1 MIIKKIADNG
11 NVTVTI
17 DATEAVVLMGV
28 IEAFVQDEENVP
40 DLTQFLNAAGV
51 TSDFQNVDGYL
62 AGIHSLLSD
71 NIREIYPEFISAQE
85 QELFDLEDSD
95 DNSDDN
101 SDEDDEEDE
110 DDSEEDDDSDEDDED
125 VFYDDDEDSDE
136 DEDYDP
142 NDNSLDDFDLG
153 HDAGFED
160 GFSEG
165 FDEGYEDAIAAIRSG
180 ELAL

>member
-71 NIREIYPEFISAQE
+71 NIREIYPEFISVEE
-85 QELFDLEDSD
+85 QDKFDLEDSD

-101 SDEDDEEDE
+101 SDED
-110 DDSEEDDDSDEDDED
+110 SEDSDEDDD
-125 VFYDDDEDSDE
+125 DFYDDDEDSDEDSDE

>member
-95 DNSDDN
+95 ED
-101 SDEDDEEDE
+101 SDEHDEEDE

-125 VFYDDDEDSDE
+125 SDE
-136 DEDYDP
+136 DNDP
-142 NDNSLDDFDLG
+142 DDEFLDDFDLG

-160 GFSEG
+160 GFGEG